1 MSHYLREKY
10 IPMEDDQRLEADQ
23 LPPGRLPLW
32 LDVPNCHVTRR
43 DVLEKISML
52 EDISG
57 LSVTV
62 VGDEGDSCAQQFCKE
77 RNWKLR

>member
-1 MSHYLREKY
+1 MSHNLRERY

-52 EDISG
+52 EEISG

-62 VGDEGDSCAQQFCKE
+62 VGDEGDSCPQQFWKE